1 MVFGNF
7 ELNFFHVLVI
17 VDLIDNFCNFSRFLN
32 RGSLIISFLIWLR
45 ERGPP
50 YKKNCSVNYYVFI
63 PYVVLCNGKREVMC
77 LLY

>member
-45 ERGPP
+45 ERDPP
-50 YKKNCSVNYYVFI
+50 YKKNLV
-63 PYVVLCNGKREVMC
+63 
-77 LLY
+77 